1 MKSSKLNFY
10 IERVSSLVAAMLFL
24 QSVYFKFIAAPG
36 SIFIF
41 TEIGIE
47 PYGRIII
54 GVLELA
60 VALLLILRKT
70 SLLGAILGLGFILG
84 AIFTHLFI
92 LGINVQNDGGLLF
105 GMAIVVLISV
115 IVTISLQSKKL
126 SEIVKNKN

>member
-10 IERVSSLVAAMLFL
+10 IERVSSLVAAILFL

-54 GVLELA
+54 GLLELVVA
-60 VALLLILRKT
+60 VLLIFRKT

-115 IVTISLQSKKL
+115 IVIISLQSKKL

>member
-10 IERVSSLVAAMLFL
+10 IERVSSLVAAILFL
-24 QSVYFKFIAAPG
+24 QSVYFKFIAASG

-54 GVLELA
+54 GVLEL
-60 VALLLILRKT
+60 VVTVLLIFRKT

-84 AIFTHLFI
+84 VIFTHLFI

>member
-1 MKSSKLNFY
+1 MKTSKLNFY
-10 IERVSSLVAAMLFL
+10 IERVSSFVAAILFL
-24 QSVYFKFIAAPG
+24 QSVYFKFVAAPG

-47 PYGRIII
+47 PFGRIII
-54 GVLELA
+54 GALELVVA
-60 VALLLILRKT
+60 VLLIFRKT

-105 GMAIVVLISV
+105 GMAIVVLISC
-115 IVTISLQSKKL
+115 IVTISLQSEKL
-126 SEIVKNKN
+126 SEILKNKN